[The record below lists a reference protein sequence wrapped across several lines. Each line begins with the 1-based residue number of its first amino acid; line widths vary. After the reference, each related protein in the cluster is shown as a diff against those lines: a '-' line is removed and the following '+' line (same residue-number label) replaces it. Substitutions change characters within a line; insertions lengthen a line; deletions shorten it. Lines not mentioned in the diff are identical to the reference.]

1 MNNKTDKIKSIIS
14 EAKALDR
21 FLLSRGIDPRFVT
34 TDQKISHTKSGEFIK
49 WLRDRKVEEV
59 ESEDEVM
66 SEETPQ
72 EKFKSGLKKSGY
84 DPDKGAKRLTDLIAK
99 QKKEREEHEK
109 QYGHLYAKEGTDYSL
124 VKGQSNNQYKND
136 VKLSNGYVTKVA
148 KQPKDDYDRKVD
160 KYLKKKYN
168 KEEVEQ
174 VDELNKSTVKSYL
187 NKKINKPGVPSQ
199 KDVTGIAR
207 ASERLMGKKPTTEEV
222 EIEEGLLDILKK
234 PSKKQDAIHYIKV
247 NNALKTT
254 PSGKHIMKFPDKESA
269 EKHAAEHK
277 KMNPNHNVKVTTDR
291 GTEDPT
297 WHGGTKTRAYSY
309 GMREENEI
317 EENHIAIAMGK
328 MMDDESSMVLNQL
341 DQMERDMKMIR
352 DYIGKDYEKQLPAW
366 VQSKVTL
373 AADYIDTVGNYL
385 NSTNEE
391 VKEPTG
397 QLKDACW
404 KGYTAVGMK
413 MKNGKKVPNCVPTKE
428 SFEEEHGISDKKER
442 SKSARI
448 IKSIYKRKNMKEDIY
463 DHEKDD
469 KSTVV
474 YGKKPKMSN
483 MDDKAGMGENK
494 PEAAAVM
501 SGGTTLTGQ
510 SRDVVEI
517 DPMMRKRPG
526 QPDPTKK

>member
-34 TDQKISHTKSGEFIK
+34 TDQKVSHAKSGEFQK
-49 WLRDRKVEEV
+49 WLRDRQFREQDEL
-59 ESEDEVM
+59 EDELIEQKT
-66 SEETPQ
+66 SQ
-72 EKFKSGLKKSGY
+72 EKFKAGLKKAGY
-84 DPDKGAKRLTDLIAK
+84 DPDRGAKRLTDVIAK

-109 QYGHLYAKEGTDYSL
+109 KYGHLYAKEEVKTDYDK
-124 VKGQSNNQYKND
+124 VKGQTSNTFNKD
-136 VKLSNGYVTKVA
+136 VKLNGYVTKVG

-168 KEEVEQ
+168 KEEVES
-174 VDELNKSTVKSYL
+174 V
-187 NKKINKPGVPSQ
+187 
-199 KDVTGIAR
+199 
-207 ASERLMGKKPTTEEV
+207 
-222 EIEEGLLDILKK
+222 
-234 PSKKQDAIHYIKV
+234 
-247 NNALKTT
+247 
-254 PSGKHIMKFPDKESA
+254 
-269 EKHAAEHK
+269 
-277 KMNPNHNVKVTTDR
+277 
-291 GTEDPT
+291 
-297 WHGGTKTRAYSY
+297 
-309 GMREENEI
+309 

-328 MMDDESSMVLNQL
+328 EMDDEGSMTLNQL
-341 DQMERDMKMIR
+341 DQMNRGIDMVR
-352 DYIGKDYEKQLPAW
+352 NYIGKDMKKQLPSW
-366 VQSKVTL
+366 VQSKITL

-385 NSTNEE
+385 SSTNEE

-404 KGYTAVGMK
+404 TGYTAVGMK

-428 SFEEEHGISDKKER
+428 SFEDEHGISDKKKQN

-448 IKSIYKRKNMKEDIY
+448 IKSIYKRNKMTEDAKPYTHEVVHKSGKVVSKHTSNSSAYRKADKLDNAYGGVAHSVRPIRTDTVREDIY

-469 KSTVV
+469 KSIET
-474 YGKKPKMSN
+474 YGKKPKMTKT
-483 MDDKAGMGENK
+483 DDKAGMGENK

-510 SRDVVEI
+510 KRDVIEI